1 MFCFLSCSCLFLRV
15 NPFFCYSVSLSSR
28 CLMGE
33 KSSVFR
39 LNCRDLKLFIK
50 LNLIKLT
57 FHNKAAVLKEI
68 ALLIFFW
75 IFFTVKTRILEPTDV
90 RNYRLKFGI
99 LILKF
104 HKNLL
109 SLAKKRV
116 LKLYQNY

>member
-1 MFCFLSCSCLFLRV
+1 
-15 NPFFCYSVSLSSR
+15 
-28 CLMGE
+28 MGE

-68 ALLIFFW
+68 ALLIFW
-75 IFFTVKTRILEPTDV
+75 EFFTVKTRILEPTDV

-104 HKNLL
+104 NKNLL